1 MIRTAAAAVVAA
13 LIVLG
18 AARAP
23 HAAEK
28 ATYDQLNLFGDVFE
42 IVRAQYVSETSAREL
57 VSGAISGMLAALDP
71 HSGYMD
77 GETYRE
83 MQERTSGSFGGLGIE
98 VRMEEGA
105 GVLVVR
111 PMLDTP
117 AYRAGVEAGDI
128 ITHLDGAP
136 TADITLQEAVEKMR
150 GPVDSSIDLTIQR
163 EGLEEPLIVSVTR
176 AVIRLPSVDYRAEGN
191 AAYIR
196 ITSFSEQT
204 ASGIRRAMSDL
215 KEQLGDDFAGGIL
228 DVRNNPGGLLEQS
241 VAATEAFLDR
251 GEVVLTRG
259 RDPNNV
265 QRFTAR
271 RGDLADGKPII
282 VLINGGSASASE
294 IVAGALQDHQ
304 RAIVLGTQSF
314 GKGSVQT
321 IMPMGDRMGNDY
333 GEHGAIRLTTSRYYT
348 PSGRSIQATGITP
361 DIIVEQ
367 ARVEALAP
375 PAAQPEPGEEAGEQQ
390 VAEAA
395 PPEAQDYQLE
405 RAKALLYAMVLY
417 QQRTTAVN

>member
-1 MIRTAAAAVVAA
+1 MTRKASVVAVIAA
-13 LIVLG
+13 LSTFAHAG
-18 AARAP
+18 AARA
-23 HAAEK
+23 ADRDA
-28 ATYDQLNLFGDVFE
+28 YDQLNLFGDVFE
-42 IVRAQYVSETSAREL
+42 LVRAQYATETDGLEL
-57 VSGAISGMLAALDP
+57 VYAAITGMLGSLDP
-71 HSGYMD
+71 HSGFMD
-77 GETYRE
+77 GDTYRE

-117 AYRAGVEAGDI
+117 AHRAGVEAGDI
-128 ITHLDGAP
+128 ITHLDGMPA
-136 TADITLQEAVEKMR
+136 ADITLQQAVEQMR
-150 GPVDSSIDLTIQR
+150 GPVDSTIDLTIQR
-163 EGLEEPLIVSVTR
+163 EGAEEPLLVTVTR
-176 AVIRLPSVDYRAEGN
+176 AVIRLPSVNYRAEGN

-204 ASGIRRAMSDL
+204 DFGIRRAMTAL
-215 KEQLGDDFAGGIL
+215 REELGENFAGVII
-228 DVRNNPGGLLEQS
+228 DVRDNPGGLLEQS

-259 RDPNNV
+259 RDPRNI

-271 RGDLADGKPII
+271 RGDLAEGKPVI

-304 RAIVLGTQSF
+304 RAIVMGTQSF

-321 IMPMGDRMGNDY
+321 IMPMGEY
-333 GEHGAIRLTTSRYYT
+333 GAIRLTTARYYT

-361 DIIVEQ
+361 DIVVEQ
-367 ARVEALAP
+367 ARIEPLVP
-375 PAAQPEPGEEAGEQQ
+375 PPPRLDENGEQI
-390 VAEAA
+390 AETA
-395 PPEAQDYQLE
+395 PPEPQDYQLA
-405 RAKALLYAMVLY
+405 RARELIHAMARY
-417 QQRTTAVN
+417 QRVAAVN

>member
-18 AARAP
+18 AAGAP
-23 HAAEK
+23 RAAEK

-42 IVRAQYVSETSAREL
+42 LVRAQYVSETSAREL
-57 VSGAISGMLAALDP
+57 ISGAISGMLAALDP

-176 AVIRLPSVDYRAEGN
+176 AVIRLPSVNYRAEGN

-215 KEQLGDDFAGGIL
+215 KEQLGDDFAGVIL
-228 DVRNNPGGLLEQS
+228 DVRDNPGGLLEQS

-321 IMPMGDRMGNDY
+321 IMPMGEEY
-333 GEHGAIRLTTSRYYT
+333 GAMRLTTSRYYT

-395 PPEAQDYQLE
+395 PAETQDYQLE
-405 RAKALLYAMVLY
+405 RAKALLYAMALY

>member
-1 MIRTAAAAVVAA
+1 MTRKASVVAVIAA
-13 LIVLG
+13 LSMFAHAE
-18 AARAP
+18 AARA
-23 HAAEK
+23 ADRDA
-28 ATYDQLNLFGDVFE
+28 YDQLNLFGDVFE
-42 IVRAQYVSETSAREL
+42 LVRAQYATETDGLEL
-57 VSGAISGMLAALDP
+57 VYAAITGMLGALDP
-71 HSGYMD
+71 HSGFMNGD
-77 GETYRE
+77 TYRE

-117 AYRAGVEAGDI
+117 AHRAGVEAGDI
-128 ITHLDGAP
+128 ITHLDGMPA
-136 TADITLQEAVEKMR
+136 ADITLQQAVEQMR
-150 GPVDSSIDLTIQR
+150 GPVDSTIDLTLQR
-163 EGLEEPLIVSVTR
+163 EGAEEPLLVTVTR
-176 AVIRLPSVDYRAEGN
+176 AVIRLPSVNYRAEGN

-204 ASGIRRAMSDL
+204 DFGIRRAMTAL
-215 KEQLGDDFAGGIL
+215 REELGENFAGVII
-228 DVRNNPGGLLEQS
+228 DVRDNPGGLLEQS

-259 RDPNNV
+259 RDPRNI

-271 RGDLADGKPII
+271 RGDLAEGKPVI

-304 RAIVLGTQSF
+304 RAIVMGTQSF

-321 IMPMGDRMGNDY
+321 IMPMGEY
-333 GEHGAIRLTTSRYYT
+333 GAIRLTTARYYT

-367 ARVEALAP
+367 ARIEPLVP
-375 PAAQPEPGEEAGEQQ
+375 PPPRLDENGEQI
-390 VAEAA
+390 AETA
-395 PPEAQDYQLE
+395 PPEPQDYQLA
-405 RAKALLYAMVLY
+405 RARELIHAMARH
-417 QQRTTAVN
+417 QRVAAVN